1 MERPSEPLRD
11 LPKPFACETATDTD
25 PARDLTKP
33 LLSDPAR
40 ENETV
45 SVLKS
50 ATCSTALEDT
60 VIDPV
65 SALWMEE
72 WLTRFE
78 DMVSEPVKLLKIEE
92 CSTRTEVSEPAR
104 NSEPV
109 NVLNSEARSVMVVD
123 NPRVPVKNSTRPLD
137 PDVARP
143 SEPVRDLPMPLV

>member
-1 MERPSEPLRD
+1 MERPSETLRD
-11 LPKPFACETATDTD
+11 LPKPFASEPTRDTD
-25 PARDLTKP
+25 PARDLAKP

-50 ATCSTALEDT
+50 ATCSRAVEDIPS
-60 VIDPV
+60 VPV

-78 DMVSEPVKLLKIEE
+78 NMVSEPIKLLKIEE
-92 CSTRTEVSEPAR
+92 CSTRTEDKLTEPDRLLAKPLISEPAR

-109 NVLNSEARSVMVVD
+109 NVLNSEA
-123 NPRVPVKNSTRPLD
+123 
-137 PDVARP
+137 
-143 SEPVRDLPMPLV
+143 

>member
-1 MERPSEPLRD
+1 

-78 DMVSEPVKLLKIEE
+78 DMVSEPVKLLKVEE
-92 CSTRTEVSEPAR
+92 CSTRTEDKLTEPDRLLAKPLISEPAR

-109 NVLNSEARSVMVVD
+109 NVLNSEA
-123 NPRVPVKNSTRPLD
+123 
-137 PDVARP
+137 
-143 SEPVRDLPMPLV
+143 